1 MDLDELMHE
10 LRKLDGRDVSIGS
23 HGHALSVGGTLKVRQ
38 VMDRVLPENT
48 AITGELYFSLPAE
61 PSTDTVGFTI
71 GDDAQVMFMREW
83 FVSAE
88 PGFRQ
93 IHIHLQNESL
103 FLGWF
108 EYEDQ

>member
-1 MDLDELMHE
+1 MS
-10 LRKLDGRDVSIGS
+10 RI
-23 HGHALSVGGTLKVRQ
+23 
-38 VMDRVLPENT
+38 LPEDT
-48 AITGELYFSLPAE
+48 VITGELYFSLPAE

-88 PGFRQ
+88 PVFRGFN
-93 IHIHLQNESL
+93 IHLQNESL

-108 EYEDQ
+108 EYEDHVAASSFTPTTVVLQRDPRARLTSGGWGVGLVSS